1 LKGGDAPFFFI
12 YCVMLSYEKLIEK
25 IEASIAELETN
36 KVPLRLYE
44 PITYIMGLGG
54 KRMRPMLVLLSYSLF
69 KDDADRIIKPAVG
82 VEVFHNFTLMHD
94 DIMDAAPLRR
104 GMSTVHTKW
113 DANVAILSGDVM
125 LVEAYRLMMAAPD
138 MNLRAVINH
147 FSKTAAEVC
156 EGQMLDMDFELLPT
170 VTVDE
175 YINMIRLKTAV
186 LLGFSLQLGGLL
198 AGVDDGVQRSLYDV
212 GVKAGIGFQLMDDL
226 LDVYGDAAQVGKQVG
241 GDIIANKK
249 TYLLLRALELTVGKD
264 DGDRLVSLINVP
276 VVNAELKVNAVKKIY
291 DSVGIREETEKLMR
305 NYFNDALYAL
315 SNLDVPNERKES
327 LRLMLVGLMGRVK

>member
-1 LKGGDAPFFFI
+1 
-12 YCVMLSYEKLIEK
+12 MLSYEKLIEK

-54 KRMRPMLVLLSYSLF
+54 KRMRPMWVLLAYSLF
-69 KDDADRIIKPAVG
+69 KDDAEKIIKPAIG

-104 GMSTVHTKW
+104 GMATVHTKW

-125 LVEAYRLMMAAPD
+125 LVEAYRLMMDAPD
-138 MNLRAVINH
+138 MNLRAVINL

-198 AGVDDGVQRSLYDV
+198 AGVSVEVQ
-212 GVKAGIGFQLMDDL
+212 Q
-226 LDVYGDAAQVGKQVG
+226 
-241 GDIIANKK
+241 
-249 TYLLLRALELTVGKD
+249 
-264 DGDRLVSLINVP
+264 
-276 VVNAELKVNAVKKIY
+276 
-291 DSVGIREETEKLMR
+291 
-305 NYFNDALYAL
+305 
-315 SNLDVPNERKES
+315 
-327 LRLMLVGLMGRVK
+327 